1 MRDIGLPFLAITR
14 RDKTR
19 SWLRQAGWRDV
30 VEDGRGSRVV
40 LGRWYTRDSPGCH
53 RCPGKRSAGIS
64 GQGGGG
70 VRAEGPR
77 KTPLLTLRHFIPKSA
92 AGNPRLCRPTSLIM
106 PSAGPAGHPGGGPSC
121 NRDHE
126 YPDFQARD
134 LSKHTCNTCIDV

>member
-1 MRDIGLPFLAITR
+1 MWWKIDEG
-14 RDKTR
+14 
-19 SWLRQAGWRDV
+19 AGWVWGAGIPGIHLAATGVRV
-30 VEDGRGSRVV
+30 NAQQGSQGRGE
-40 LGRWYTRDSPGCH
+40 
-53 RCPGKRSAGIS
+53 
-64 GQGGGG
+64 G